1 MNARLI
7 LFLGCLSLTRLWAL
21 SQDTHRHQTDFTP
34 EEFEARRAQI
44 FDAIGE
50 EAFALVQGAAS
61 TRGFIVFRQSN
72 QFYYLTGVEVP
83 HAYLLL
89 DGRNESTHLFL
100 PHRDEKR
107 ERNEG
112 KTLSAEDADLVKDL
126 TGVDSVLGVG
136 QLSRQLYS
144 LAMRSPA
151 PALYTPWSPAEG
163 RAQSRDEILSGHA
176 GRASDP
182 WDGRASKE
190 GHFIQLLRTRYPQ
203 FKIRDLSPILDEMR
217 IVKSPGEIDLIRK
230 ASRLAGHGIM
240 EAIRSTEPGAK
251 EFQLG
256 AAARFVF
263 LSNGAQGEAYNSI
276 TGSGTNA
283 YYGHYSRND
292 AELHAGDLVLMDYA
306 PDYRYYVSDVT
317 RMWPV
322 SGEFNQWQKELYGFI
337 IQYSKALIKRIRPGV
352 TVDTILDEA
361 AEEME
366 QVLDGMT
373 FSKTNHERAARES
386 LRFRGHLSHPV
397 GLAVHDVGRYK
408 GQPLVAGTVF
418 TVDPMLWVHDEKL
431 YIRME
436 DTVVVTEEGVENF
449 TDFMPTELDEI
460 EALMKEDG
468 ILQTRP
474 PILE

>member
-1 MNARLI
+1 MRLP
-7 LFLGCLSLTRLWAL
+7 AL
-21 SQDTHRHQTDFTP
+21 SQDTHRHQTDFPP
-34 EEFEARRAQI
+34 EEFEARRAQV
-44 FDAIGE
+44 FESIGDH
-50 EAFALVQGAAS
+50 AFALVQGAPS
-61 TRGFIVFRQSN
+61 THGFVVFRQSN

-89 DGRNESTHLFL
+89 DGRNETTHLFL

-112 KTLSAEDADLVKDL
+112 KTLSAEDADLVKEL

-136 QLSRQLYS
+136 QISRQLYS

-151 PALYTPWSPAEG
+151 PTLYTPWSPAEG
-163 RAQSRDEILSGHA
+163 QAQSRDEILSGHA
-176 GRASDP
+176 GMASDP

-203 FKIRDLSPILDEMR
+203 FEIRDLSPILDKMR
-217 IVKSPGEIDLIRK
+217 IVKSPREVDLIRK
-230 ASRLAGHGIM
+230 ASRLAGYGVM
-240 EAIRSTEPGAK
+240 EAIRCTEPGAK
-251 EFQLG
+251 EFQLD

-263 LSNGAQGEAYNSI
+263 LSNGAQGEAYSSI

-283 YYGHYSRND
+283 YFGHYSRND
-292 AELHAGDLVLMDYA
+292 AELYAGDLVLMDYA

-322 SGEFNQWQKELYGFI
+322 NGKFNHWQKELYGFI
-337 IQYSKALIKRIRPGV
+337 IQYSNALIQRIRPGV
-352 TVDTILDEA
+352 TVDSILDQA
-361 AEEME
+361 AKEME
-366 QVLDGMT
+366 QVLDGMK
-373 FSKTNHERAARES
+373 FSNPKHEVAARDA

-397 GLAVHDVGRYK
+397 GMAVHDVGSYK
-408 GQPLVAGTVF
+408 GKPLIPGIVF
-418 TVDPMLWVHDEKL
+418 TVDPMLWVHDERL

-449 TDFMPTELDEI
+449 TDFIPTELDEI